1 MVIVH
6 FECKIRGR
14 FQGGTDRTR
23 DAAALASTP
32 SVPLHRPFVLDSN
45 CNASALAFIGRG
57 RAAVELF
64 D

>member
-64 D
+64 N